1 MINKII
7 NFVKTTRFKTTLWYS
22 LLFLVLEIMIGV
34 IIYHYVHTN
43 LNQQLDIAL
52 TRQAEAIFHF
62 VTDSKVDLSDF
73 QPDSVYSSP
82 EDLVYDLI
90 YEAVTLNPR
99 NTYVQV
105 EFMNKIIF
113 KTENLG
119 NETLSFLPGDKS
131 RVKLISFKDQKLSTQ
146 NIRGAYLNKDNYKI
160 IVAFPNELIHE
171 TLNSLKDIYIIIA
184 PIFFIISIIGGS
196 VISAGSLAR
205 IDTLI
210 KETDE
215 ITAQN
220 LNKKI
225 EGEEFDDEYG
235 RLVRRLNEMI
245 QRIRISIEYM
255 NQFSI
260 SASHEMKTPLTIL
273 RGELEIALRS
283 PKTAEQYREV
293 LQSNYEET
301 LRLINIVDKLFF
313 ISKVDHS
320 LVKLSKTK
328 IQTSTFLENIS
339 SGLQILGKDKNME
352 LFLEIKE
359 DSFIEIDAEWMRQA
373 IYNLVENAIKYGYA
387 DTPVIISAD
396 CLPGRKVKISVKN
409 NGEGIPQQYI
419 SKIFDRFYRVE
430 SSRNRATGGIGLGL
444 SVVKSIVNWHNGEIY
459 VRSEPEKETEFS
471 IILNQV

>member
-1 MINKII
+1 
-7 NFVKTTRFKTTLWYS
+7 
-22 LLFLVLEIMIGV
+22 
-34 IIYHYVHTN
+34 
-43 LNQQLDIAL
+43 
-52 TRQAEAIFHF
+52 
-62 VTDSKVDLSDF
+62 
-73 QPDSVYSSP
+73 
-82 EDLVYDLI
+82 
-90 YEAVTLNPR
+90 
-99 NTYVQV
+99 
-105 EFMNKIIF
+105 
-113 KTENLG
+113 
-119 NETLSFLPGDKS
+119 
-131 RVKLISFKDQKLSTQ
+131 
-146 NIRGAYLNKDNYKI
+146 
-160 IVAFPNELIHE
+160 
-171 TLNSLKDIYIIIA
+171 
-184 PIFFIISIIGGS
+184 
-196 VISAGSLAR
+196 
-205 IDTLI
+205 LI

-283 PKTAEQYREV
+283 PKAAEQYREV

-328 IQTSTFLENIS
+328 IKTSTFLENVS
-339 SGLQILGKDKNME
+339 SGLKILGKEKNME
-352 LFLEIKE
+352 LYLEIKE

-373 IYNLVENAIKYGYA
+373 IYNLVENAIKYGYE
-387 DTPVIISAD
+387 DTPVIISSD
-396 CLPGRKVKISVKN
+396 CLPGRKVRISIKN
-409 NGEGIPQQYI
+409 SGEGIPEEYI
-419 SKIFDRFYRVE
+419 SKIFDRFFRVE

-444 SVVKSIVNWHNGEIY
+444 SVVKSIVNWHNGEIS
-459 VRSEPEKETEFS
+459 VTSEPEKETEFS
-471 IILNQV
+471 IILNQA